1 MSKKSVSPSFTV
13 ISPLIILG
21 TNIQTNFKCFI
32 IFFPTKLFHFPFHS
46 LRLGAMPTISCSNTL
61 FLPCHNT
68 FFTFVR
74 LQIIPSIPPTTFY
87 YMYVHV
93 CMYVWSYMFTFLLD
107 LDMIYVRIQFP
118 IPIQM
123 NNNNDI
129 STLVF
134 ATKRQWIGT
143 ITVRRHRHSVIIV
156 SRRRR
161 RRRLVMINGL
171 IKCINQNRT
180 TATDL
185 EYGLGTCAPSVTAM
199 SLAEFLISISKCSTS
214 CHMSTHTL
222 TYKAAVLNTTLS
234 WGGATY

>member
-1 MSKKSVSPSFTV
+1 MR
-13 ISPLIILG
+13 II
-21 TNIQTNFKCFI
+21 
-32 IFFPTKLFHFPFHS
+32 
-46 LRLGAMPTISCSNTL
+46 R
-61 FLPCHNT
+61 
-68 FFTFVR
+68 
-74 LQIIPSIPPTTFY
+74 SIPPTTFY
-87 YMYVHV
+87 NMYVHART

-118 IPIQM
+118 IPIPM
-123 NNNNDI
+123 NNNTDI

-143 ITVRRHRHSVIIV
+143 ITVRRQRHSVIIV
-156 SRRRR
+156 SRR

-214 CHMSTHTL
+214 CHMSTHTH
-222 TYKAAVLNTTLS
+222 TYTRTHKAQC
-234 WGGATY
+234 